1 MGGEISGS
9 GLASLSLCDPWQKN
23 KDRKKRAKR
32 GKKKRGF
39 NVLLVW
45 EDGRRRLVSITC
57 LIKQLN
63 ALICST
69 PSAQLVKPHNEHE
82 IVLSPV
88 RCSEVGVT
96 RHLLKKAS
104 VSGSTTSS
112 RVSCPPALM
121 AATTSECVLPST
133 DILFTWRRQKEE
145 KRQRETLDMNEIFK
159 LCKTVCKPFK
169 TWPKKVLIVAFRG
182 CPSSFPHRS
191 EQTSSLSGIFFFPVY
206 YQFVCQR
213 LQGRKSCVSTHN
225 CTRTDLTK
233 NPETFHYLSYI
244 CLYTF
249 INSVSYVTVTV
260 AL

>member
-1 MGGEISGS
+1 M
-9 GLASLSLCDPWQKN
+9 
-23 KDRKKRAKR
+23 
-32 GKKKRGF
+32 
-39 NVLLVW
+39 LLVW

-121 AATTSECVLPST
+121 AATTSEWVLPST

-191 EQTSSLSGIFFFPVY
+191 EQTSSLSGIFFFLYIISLFAKGSRAGNPVCPHTIAHA
-206 YQFVCQR
+206 Q
-213 LQGRKSCVSTHN
+213 T
-225 CTRTDLTK
+225 
-233 NPETFHYLSYI
+233 
-244 CLYTF
+244 
-249 INSVSYVTVTV
+249 
-260 AL
+260 